1 MDRKYPP
8 HTTSTVRRTI
18 DNRLRSGSNKQLT
31 EKTKE
36 KTAGVSQRVANIVSF
51 SDGFRNLHGICTE
64 YVVNCLLFTVLKVGV
79 VSTAKGSAYIELGN
93 TKAIVSVFDPREIPK
108 QSKYCALGELYC
120 DFKFSPFAS
129 IVRKTPQSDTRGRSL
144 AAALASALNPAVC
157 RHLFP
162 NLQIDVFANV
172 LEDDGSALSAV
183 ITAAGLALADACIPM
198 FDIVI
203 ATNVAMLGDRILAD
217 PTAEEESLCMDG
229 FAEDNH
235 GIVMLAK
242 LPTLDQVSEIRQSGS
257 VDVETL
263 WRACTQLNRAC
274 TELVPI
280 VQHVLVSK
288 VKSRLDEIDAESDD
302 DGEGDGKTTEVK
314 GEKPDEDTSEDR

>member
-1 MDRKYPP
+1 MPQDTKRINGPEISTSYHIHEENNRQPFEERLNQAIGGKNKRKDGRNFTESRKY
-8 HTTSTVRRTI
+8 
-18 DNRLRSGSNKQLT
+18 
-31 EKTKE
+31 
-36 KTAGVSQRVANIVSF
+36 F
-51 SDGFRNLHGICTE
+51 
-64 YVVNCLLFTVLKVGV
+64 LKVGV

-129 IVRKTPQSDTRGRSL
+129 HLRKTPQSDTRGRSL

-162 NLQIDVFANV
+162 NLQLDVFANV
-172 LEDDGSALSAV
+172 LEDDGSVLAAV

-198 FDIVI
+198 FDIVT
-203 ATNVAMLGDRILAD
+203 ATTAGILGDRILVD
-217 PTAEEESLCMDG
+217 PTAEEESLCMEG
-229 FAEDNH
+229 FTRDNH

-242 LPTLDQVSEIRQSGS
+242 LPTLDQVPEIRHSGS
-257 VDVETL
+257 VSVETL
-263 WRACTQLNRAC
+263 WRACTRLNAAC
-274 TELVPI
+274 TEQVPI

-288 VKSRLDEIDAESDD
+288 VKSRLAEIDVESDD
-302 DGEGDGKTTEVK
+302 EGEGDGEAPDVK
-314 GEKPDEDTSEDR
+314 SEKPDEDTSEDR

>member
-1 MDRKYPP
+1 MPQDTKRINGPEISTSYHVHCEANDRPSFEERLKQAIDGKNKRKDGRSFTESRKY
-8 HTTSTVRRTI
+8 
-18 DNRLRSGSNKQLT
+18 
-31 EKTKE
+31 
-36 KTAGVSQRVANIVSF
+36 F
-51 SDGFRNLHGICTE
+51 F
-64 YVVNCLLFTVLKVGV
+64 KVGL

-129 IVRKTPQSDTRGRSL
+129 LLRKTPQSDTRGRSL

-157 RHLFP
+157 RQLFP

-172 LEDDGSALSAV
+172 LEDDGSALAAV

-198 FDIVI
+198 FDIVT
-203 ATNVAMLGDRILAD
+203 ATTAAILGDRILVD
-217 PTAEEESLCMDG
+217 PTAEEESLCIDG
-229 FAEDNH
+229 FTEGNH

-242 LPTLDQVSEIRQSGS
+242 LPTLDQVPEIRQSGS

-263 WRACTQLNRAC
+263 WRACTQLNAASI
-274 TELVPI
+274 ELVPI
-280 VQHVLVSK
+280 VQHVLVSE
-288 VKSRLDEIDAESDD
+288 VKSRLEEIDVESDD
-302 DGEGDGKTTEVK
+302 DDDEEEGDDEPAEVK
-314 GEKPDEDTSEDR
+314 SEKPDEDTSEDR